1 MDPGSVNTP
10 RNVNVTTDD
19 PHTDGAISKP
29 KSNVLKKILEVVS
42 NFFEKIGVFK
52 KGINSTKQA
61 NVSSIP
67 PPSSPKTSTLNP
79 SNAVESVKSVR
90 KGKSVAQSIGNWI
103 KKVIAGIFDLP
114 DYLDSEKEL
123 DKGISDELKKIL
135 DTEDEEERELLFK
148 GLFEKDK
155 LKGKTK
161 AELVHELLDSAEKIM
176 RGHVEGHG
184 LNSHNFV
191 INRLREMFPEIG
203 KYIVQNTYNQH
214 QILTPEGV
222 GFVINYLKKKG
233 SLNEVP
239 CHVCAD
245 YGAFEMKVQETIA
258 HAKNVLEGQEPGV
271 MSCTFILTSKN
282 PPQGLGIPGLGDAHN
297 TPVLLQRD
305 TKGVWTAVI
314 SDSVG
319 ESGMYNGIAKMSL
332 ERAFKEAFKMDEPS
346 PDLDIY
352 NFNGCDRQTDSS
364 NCPIFSI
371 RDVVQFSKNAKE
383 IVDWIKDNGNPEF
396 YQPYQ
401 PDQPLDAPSKIKEY
415 KFNTLPPYM
424 MKTTQSFSAIQAYE
438 GKNAEKLP
446 SGNTVSESLT
456 EKNHKVI
463 AFDRD
468 GTPSLDKN
476 GQPKH
481 QNFKVGG
488 LFMKYQRMIYTKLIT
503 KVVETL

>member
-29 KSNVLKKILEVVS
+29 KSNVLKKLLEVVS

-191 INRLREMFPEIG
+191 INQLREMFPEI
-203 KYIVQNTYNQH
+203 KTYIDNNP
-214 QILTPEGV
+214 QILTPKGV
-222 GFVINYLKKKG
+222 GFVINHLKEKG
-233 SLNEVP
+233 SLNDVP
-239 CHVCAD
+239 CHVCAHHNE
-245 YGAFEMKVQETIA
+245 FKMKVQETIA
-258 HAKNVLEGQEPGV
+258 QFEKNAKNVPEGQKPGV
-271 MSCTFILTSKN
+271 MSCTFVLTHQQAPFTRLSG
-282 PPQGLGIPGLGDAHN
+282 PHN

-305 TKGVWTAVI
+305 SEGVWTAVI
-314 SDSVG
+314 SDSMG
-319 ESGMYNGIAKMSL
+319 KGNEWYNHLAKISL
-332 ERAFKEAFKMDEPS
+332 EDAFKAAEPS
-346 PDLDIY
+346 LGLDIY
-352 NFNGCDRQTDSS
+352 SFNGCNRQTDSS

-383 IVDWIKDNGNPEF
+383 IVGWIKDKGNPEF
-396 YQPYQ
+396 CP
-401 PDQPLDAPSKIKEY
+401 PPFAPSKIKEY

-446 SGNTVSESLT
+446 SGNTVSESLR
-456 EKNHKVI
+456 EKHKVI
-463 AFDRD
+463 AVERD

-503 KVVETL
+503 DVVNILDA